1 MADYARDCG
10 LAVTSADIQQCKDEN
25 GGEVTDDQAEVCF
38 EFSDPEKLREWWTCD
53 DVALNMTGAE

>member
-10 LAVTSADIQQCKDEN
+10 LEVTAADVQQCKDAN
-25 GGEVTDDQAEVCF
+25 QGEVTDEQAEVCI

-53 DVALNMTGAE
+53 DIATNMTGAE